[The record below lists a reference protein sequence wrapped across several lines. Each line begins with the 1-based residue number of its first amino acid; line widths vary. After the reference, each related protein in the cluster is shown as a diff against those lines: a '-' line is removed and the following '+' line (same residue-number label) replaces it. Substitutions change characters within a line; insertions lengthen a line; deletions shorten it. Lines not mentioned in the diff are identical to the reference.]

1 MCCCNLCDYVYVIM
15 IMNKKQYLTLIR
27 TIYFVG
33 LRGLSLS
40 KLCPILTRW
49 LTLNHSSVQ
58 SFGLDGYRLFSPTV
72 RARSPLD
79 PSTHGGGRRSSCSLQ
94 MEQGAAMI
102 IKNTPGIVCSQ
113 AGDSPFL
120 SSHEPL
126 GWTLSHFVWFFV
138 VEITWRI
145 WSRTRVSL
153 KESVYYW
160 RVR

>member
-1 MCCCNLCDYVYVIM
+1 MCCHDLCDYGYVIM
-15 IMNKKQYLTLIR
+15 IMNKKKYLRLIR

-33 LRGLSLS
+33 WRGLSLS
-40 KLCPILTRW
+40 KLCPILTRS

-58 SFGLDGYRLFSPTV
+58 SFGLDGYRLFSPII
-72 RARSPLD
+72 RARSPLG
-79 PSTHGGGRRSSCSLQ
+79 PSTHGGGRRSSCSIQ

-126 GWTLSHFVWFFV
+126 G
-138 VEITWRI
+138 
-145 WSRTRVSL
+145 
-153 KESVYYW
+153 
-160 RVR
+160 